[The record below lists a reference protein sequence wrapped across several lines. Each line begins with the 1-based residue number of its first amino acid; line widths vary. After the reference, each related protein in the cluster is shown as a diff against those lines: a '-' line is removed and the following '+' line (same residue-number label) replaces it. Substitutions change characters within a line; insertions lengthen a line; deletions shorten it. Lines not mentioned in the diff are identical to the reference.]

1 MAVVQVTI
9 RAQLTG
15 RMKTLLKRPQRS
27 KMVSRALFATLMS
40 ALAPTT
46 RYRDLF
52 AMSDRQLAVRGYDR
66 AGLARSHVT
75 GIAGF

>member
-1 MAVVQVTI
+1 
-9 RAQLTG
+9 
-15 RMKTLLKRPQRS
+15 
-27 KMVSRALFATLMS
+27 MVSRALFATLMS

-66 AGLARSHVT
+66 AGLARSHIT